1 MSKTKNDMTNPV
13 QRLVMCEFLA
23 QFKLL
28 DSFAVEHRHLENIE
42 ILEEAKRRG
51 FVKDWEPPK
60 GCTYYGTAICTPK
73 GRLYLKQNA

>member
-1 MSKTKNDMTNPV
+1 MNEKQSNFNSV
-13 QRLVMCEFLA
+13 VMCEFLA

-28 DSFAVEHRHLENIE
+28 DSFVVEHRHLENIE

>member
-1 MSKTKNDMTNPV
+1 MNEKQSNFNSV
-13 QRLVMCEFLA
+13 VMCEFLA